1 MGSHDHLGGTGVSE
15 AWNDPDSVHLDPIEV
30 VMHGIT

>member
-1 MGSHDHLGGTGVSE
+1 MGSHDHIRGIGMSE
-15 AWNDPDSVHLDPIEV
+15 AWNDPERHLDPIEV

>member
-1 MGSHDHLGGTGVSE
+1 MGSHDHIRGSGMSE
-15 AWNDPDSVHLDPIEV
+15 AWNDPDRRLDPIEV